1 MNKINN
7 LVNTLLTQA
16 LGPKSSEVSATYTLC
31 IPCQGEVQRYQAATL
46 YQAETML
53 NEWLLAG
60 WPAWIEDTGG
70 AVIHS
75 LAQRSHVLN

>member
-1 MNKINN
+1 MKISN
-7 LVNTLLTQA
+7 LLSA
-16 LGPKSSEVSATYTLC
+16 LVPPKSSEVSGTYTLC

-60 WPAWIEDTGG
+60 WPAWLEDKNNN
-70 AVIHS
+70 VIHS
-75 LAQRSHVLN
+75 IATTTITLN

>member
-1 MNKINN
+1 MNISN
-7 LVNTLLTQA
+7 LLNA
-16 LGPKSSEVSATYTLC
+16 LVPPKADEVSATYTLC

-60 WPAWIEDTGG
+60 WPAWIEDKNSN
-70 AVIHS
+70 VIHS
-75 LAQRSHVLN
+75 IATTTKTLN

>member
-1 MNKINN
+1 MKISSILNA
-7 LVNTLLTQA
+7 LVP
-16 LGPKSSEVSATYTLC
+16 PKSTEVSATYTLC

-60 WPAWIEDTGG
+60 WPAWLEDKNNN
-70 AVIHS
+70 VIHS
-75 LAQRSHVLN
+75 IATTTITLN

>member
-1 MNKINN
+1 MKISN
-7 LVNTLLTQA
+7 LLNSLLP
-16 LGPKSSEVSATYTLC
+16 PKSSEVSATYTLC

-60 WPAWIEDTGG
+60 WPAWIEDTSG
-70 AVIHS
+70 ALIHS
-75 LAQRSHVLN
+75 VAQRSHVLN

>member
-1 MNKINN
+1 MKISN
-7 LVNTLLTQA
+7 LLNSLLP
-16 LGPKSSEVSATYTLC
+16 PKSSEVSATYTLC

-60 WPAWIEDTGG
+60 WPAWIEDAGG

-75 LAQRSHVLN
+75 VAQRSHVLN

>member
-1 MNKINN
+1 MKISN
-7 LVNTLLTQA
+7 LLNSLLP
-16 LGPKSSEVSATYTLC
+16 PKSSEVSATYTLC

-75 LAQRSHVLN
+75 VAQRSHVLN

>member
-1 MNKINN
+1 MKISNILN
-7 LVNTLLTQA
+7 ALVP
-16 LGPKSSEVSATYTLC
+16 PKSTEVSGTYTLC

-60 WPAWIEDTGG
+60 LPAWIEDNKSN
-70 AVIHS
+70 VIHS
-75 LAQRSHVLN
+75 IATTSDAIN